1 MKKQDII
8 ITLIFILAI
17 IFSKG
22 DFAFSFLFL
31 IYLSTF
37 IYRYFSK
44 RSKDSPFFKHLK
56 NLCKLGY
63 TILLVAFI
71 GFEAILLK
79 DIAINKDNFPKSSH
93 VIVLGGK
100 LKDNIPSKTLELRL
114 IRAYEYY
121 EKFPDT
127 IFILSGGKGDD
138 ENLPEA
144 QGMAN
149 YLIEKG
155 IPEKNLILEDKATS
169 TYENFKFSKEILD
182 SSEVENIGVIS
193 SSFHL
198 YRAKFI
204 AKKLDI
210 PVEAIYAKSP
220 LILFFNCSLREFF
233 AYFNEIRK

>member
-17 IFSKG
+17 IFSKR

-44 RSKDSPFFKHLK
+44 RSKDSLFFKNLK

-63 TILLVAFI
+63 IIL

-93 VIVLGGK
+93 VIVLDGK
-100 LKDNIPSKTLELRL
+100 LEDNIPSKTLELRL

-127 IFILSGGKGDD
+127 IFVLSGGKGDD

-155 IPEKNLILEDKATS
+155 IPEKNLILESNATS

-182 SSEVENIGVIS
+182 SLEVKNIGVIS

-204 AKKLDI
+204 AKKLGI
-210 PVEAIYAKSP
+210 PVEAIYAESP

>member
-8 ITLIFILAI
+8 ITTIFILAI

-31 IYLSTF
+31 IYISTF
-37 IYRYFSK
+37 IYKYLLKKSN
-44 RSKDSPFFKHLK
+44 DNPFFKNLK

-63 TILLVAFI
+63 TILFISFI
-71 GFEAILLK
+71 GFEALLLK
-79 DIAINKDNFPKSSH
+79 DIFINKENFPKVSH

-100 LKDNIPSKTLELRL
+100 LENNILSKTLELRL
-114 IRAYEYY
+114 IRAYEYFQ
-121 EKFPDT
+121 KFPDT

-155 IPEKNLILEDKATS
+155 IPKENMILENNATS

-182 SSEVENIGVIS
+182 SLEVKNIGVIS

>member
-8 ITLIFILAI
+8 ITFIFILAI

-22 DFAFSFLFL
+22 DFAFFFLFL

-44 RSKDSPFFKHLK
+44 SLKIVILKNLK

-63 TILLVAFI
+63 IILFVAFI

-93 VIVLGGK
+93 IIVLGGK
-100 LKDNIPSKTLELRL
+100 LDDNIPSKTLELRL
-114 IRAYEYY
+114 IKAYEYY
-121 EKFPDT
+121 QKFPDT

-138 ENLPEA
+138 ENLSEA

-149 YLIEKG
+149 YLIERNSIK
-155 IPEKNLILEDKATS
+155 
-169 TYENFKFSKEILD
+169 
-182 SSEVENIGVIS
+182 
-193 SSFHL
+193 
-198 YRAKFI
+198 
-204 AKKLDI
+204 
-210 PVEAIYAKSP
+210 
-220 LILFFNCSLREFF
+220 
-233 AYFNEIRK
+233 

>member
-8 ITLIFILAI
+8 ITAIFILLI

-22 DFAFSFLFL
+22 DFTFLFLFL

-37 IYRYFSK
+37 IYKYFSK
-44 RSKDSPFFKHLK
+44 KSKNSSVFKNLK
-56 NLCKLGY
+56 ALCKLGY
-63 TILLVAFI
+63 ILLFISFI
-71 GFEAILLK
+71 GFEAVLLK
-79 DIAINKDNFPKSSH
+79 DIAINKDNFPKKSH
-93 VIVLGGK
+93 IIVLGGK
-100 LKDNIPSKTLELRL
+100 LNDNIPSKTLELRL
-114 IRAYEYY
+114 IKAYEYY
-121 EKFPDT
+121 QKFPDT

-138 ENLPEA
+138 ENLSEA

-155 IPEKNLILEDKATS
+155 VPTNNLVLEDKATS
-169 TYENFKFSKEILD
+169 TYENFKFSKKILD
-182 SSEVENIGVIS
+182 NLEVKNIGVIS

-210 PVEAIYAKSP
+210 PVEAIYADSP

-233 AYFNEIRK
+233 AYFNEMRK